1 MTDREAMTD
10 ERAAMTAQ
18 AKEREYTVGW
28 RAYRDG
34 MRCPAGEY
42 AKIGYTEAMYAVEQV
57 GRRIDWSARV
67 PDGFVLRNAEQPDDK
82 YDWVVAHDLRAQK
95 ARILAMVALTKTQD
109 SKELQ
114 RIFWEY

>member
-34 MRCPAGEY
+34 LRCPAGEY

-57 GRRIDWSARV
+57 GRWIGWSAAIAG
-67 PDGFVLRNAEQPDDK
+67 D
-82 YDWVVAHDLRAQK
+82 DWVIDEPCGWQRAETDHDRAP
-95 ARILAMVALTKTQD
+95 A
-109 SKELQ
+109 
-114 RIFWEY
+114 

>member
-1 MTDREAMTD
+1 MTDTEAMTD

-34 MRCPAGEY
+34 KPCPAGKR
-42 AKIGYTEAMYAVEQV
+42 AKMGYLDAKHAVEQV

-67 PDGFVLRNAEQPDDK
+67 PDGN
-82 YDWVVAHDLRAQK
+82 WVQDETVGWQRAQHDRDQ
-95 ARILAMVALTKTQD
+95 APA
-109 SKELQ
+109 
-114 RIFWEY
+114 

>member
-34 MRCPAGEY
+34 MRCPIGEY

-57 GRRIDWSARV
+57 GRLIDWSGRV
-67 PDGFVLRNAEQPDDK
+67 AEGT
-82 YDWVVAHDLRAQK
+82 WVQDEPVGWRRAETDRDQ
-95 ARILAMVALTKTQD
+95 AP
-109 SKELQ
+109 E
-114 RIFWEY
+114 

>member
-1 MTDREAMTD
+1 VTDTEAMTD

-34 MRCPAGEY
+34 QRCPIGEY

-57 GRRIDWSARV
+57 GRRIDWSAAIA
-67 PDGFVLRNAEQPDDK
+67 GN
-82 YDWVVAHDLRAQK
+82 DWVIDEPCGWQRAQHDRDQ
-95 ARILAMVALTKTQD
+95 APA
-109 SKELQ
+109 
-114 RIFWEY
+114 

>member
-1 MTDREAMTD
+1 MTDTEAMTD

-34 MRCPAGEY
+34 MRCPIGEY

-57 GRRIDWSARV
+57 GRRIDWSGRV
-67 PDGFVLRNAEQPDDK
+67 PEGTWVQDEPVGWRRAETDRDQAP
-82 YDWVVAHDLRAQK
+82 A
-95 ARILAMVALTKTQD
+95 
-109 SKELQ
+109 
-114 RIFWEY
+114 

>member
-1 MTDREAMTD
+1 MTDTEAMTD
-10 ERAAMTAQ
+10 ERAVMTAQ

-34 MRCPAGEY
+34 QRCPAGEY

-67 PDGFVLRNAEQPDDK
+67 PDGN
-82 YDWVVAHDLRAQK
+82 WVQDETVGWQRAQHDRDQ
-95 ARILAMVALTKTQD
+95 APG
-109 SKELQ
+109 
-114 RIFWEY
+114 